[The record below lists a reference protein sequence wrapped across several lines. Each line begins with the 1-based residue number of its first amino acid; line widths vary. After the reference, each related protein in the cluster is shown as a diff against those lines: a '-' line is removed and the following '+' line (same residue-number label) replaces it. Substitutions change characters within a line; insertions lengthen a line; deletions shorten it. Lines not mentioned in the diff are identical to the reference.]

1 MWSFRECEQYRR
13 QQKSGLNPCFVGMWS
28 FSYQQFFQSRGIQM
42 VLILVLLGCD
52 LLVVLDQ
59 HLPLLDVVLILV
71 LLGCGLL
78 EKYLSTN
85 PAESLEVLIL
95 VLLECG
101 LLVNNI
107 FNKKGEIP

>member
-1 MWSFRECEQYRR
+1 
-13 QQKSGLNPCFVGMWS
+13 
-28 FSYQQFFQSRGIQM
+28 M
-42 VLILVLLGCD
+42 VLILVLLGCG